1 MTVCG
6 VEYRV
11 LSVNVGRAAEVVRG
25 GETYRTAIG
34 KRPVSGPVRLSELGF
49 DGDDVAFA
57 RYLTANVG
65 VAPVPGSS
73 FYRHGE
79 LGRTSVRFTF
89 SKSRATL
96 EEAVG
101 RLRRAFA

>member
-1 MTVCG
+1 
-6 VEYRV
+6 VEG
-11 LSVNVGRAAEVVRG
+11 LRAA
-25 GETYRTAIG
+25 
-34 KRPVSGPVRLSELGF
+34 GF
-49 DGDDVAFA
+49 RCHSPEGAYYVMADFSPLAFEGDDVAFA
-57 RYLTANVG
+57 RFLTEKVG

-79 LGRTSVRFTF
+79 FGRTSVRFTF